1 MESRHAAIP
10 RVHHGTDAE
19 LSVICPCN
27 LCLLHAGIDRRPP
40 GKLKALSRKL
50 NEEQPTDAE
59 LAAVGLKRSD
69 FGEADET
76 EVWPENW
83 PVLRLFDAMRT
94 QWRVSYG
101 GAYGFDYA
109 ALPAVMDLLQPPDR
123 LWAFEGLRV
132 MEAEALEIM
141 HKDK

>member
-1 MESRHAAIP
+1 M
-10 RVHHGTDAE
+10 
-19 LSVICPCN
+19 
-27 LCLLHAGIDRRPP
+27 
-40 GKLKALSRKL
+40 
-50 NEEQPTDAE
+50 
-59 LAAVGLKRSD
+59 
-69 FGEADET
+69 
-76 EVWPENW
+76 
-83 PVLRLFDAMRT
+83 LRLFDAMRT